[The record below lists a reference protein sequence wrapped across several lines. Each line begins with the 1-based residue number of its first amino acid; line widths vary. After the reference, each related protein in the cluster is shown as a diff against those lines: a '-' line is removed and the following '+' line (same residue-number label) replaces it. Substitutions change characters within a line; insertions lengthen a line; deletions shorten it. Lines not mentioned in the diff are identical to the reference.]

1 MPRILA
7 TILLAM
13 WLTVSVK
20 GQAVASEKEFLG
32 VWRQV
37 FSTGGHCDDCTI
49 SISRKE
55 QGFWV
60 NASNGW
66 SVPLTQILAG
76 GDDALVGSG
85 KWTRS
90 KSGQVVAREVA
101 TGFKMRR
108 GRLILMMHIVES
120 DGSKMRVKAIF
131 ERSSPAEQPNP
142 SAINL
147 SD

>member
-1 MPRILA
+1 MKIFA

-13 WLTVSVK
+13 WMTISVK
-20 GQAVASEKEFLG
+20 GQAVASENEFLG

-37 FSTGGHCDDCTI
+37 FSTGGHCGDCTV

-60 NASNGW
+60 DASNGW
-66 SVPLTQILAG
+66 SAPLTQIPTG
-76 GDDALVGSG
+76 GDDTLVGSG

-90 KSGQVVAREVA
+90 KSGQAVAREVA

-108 GRLILMMHIVES
+108 GRLILMMHIVDS
-120 DGSKMRVKAIF
+120 DGSNMRVKAIF
-131 ERSSPAEQPNP
+131 ERSSPAEQPDP
-142 SAINL
+142 SAI
-147 SD
+147 